1 MVLDPVSRQ
10 SGRCPHP
17 APARHLDPRPQANP
31 DAASSDHESC
41 RLLSPDSGDVGNGQ
55 EPAVGDALGDA
66 WCGRAELLLVSCF
79 PAASLRRQASS
90 VADVTGKTS
99 AQRWRDPSR
108 LAKAQVS
115 VSIEYSGGTGEP
127 GLMCI

>member
-1 MVLDPVSRQ
+1 VSDPVEAAMEEAL
-10 SGRCPHP
+10 RCRRTLRST
-17 APARHLDPRPQANP
+17 AR
-31 DAASSDHESC
+31 
-41 RLLSPDSGDVGNGQ
+41 DVGNGQ

-99 AQRWRDPSR
+99 AQRWRGTSR
-108 LAKAQVS
+108 ASESAGQ
-115 VSIEYSGGTGEP
+115 
-127 GLMCI
+127 